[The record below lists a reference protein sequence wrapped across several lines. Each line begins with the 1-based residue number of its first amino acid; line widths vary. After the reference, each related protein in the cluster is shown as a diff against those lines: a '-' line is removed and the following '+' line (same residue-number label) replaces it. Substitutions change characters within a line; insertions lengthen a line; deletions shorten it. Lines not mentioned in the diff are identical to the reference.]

1 MDIDITRRTRPMSYT
16 EDEAFAVVRWLNAE
30 WGTPE
35 YRTRMAQL
43 RMSPARAEAIRAELA
58 ATGRFLTLR
67 GHDGQPTPR
76 ETRDE
81 RPSARVRKAETT
93 IRAEKVNA

>member
-1 MDIDITRRTRPMSYT
+1 MKYT

-30 WGTPE
+30 KGTPE
-35 YRTRMAQL
+35 NRARTAQL

-67 GHDGQPTPR
+67 GHHAQPIPR
-76 ETRDE
+76 ETREE
-81 RPSARVRKAETT
+81 RPSVRLRKAETT
-93 IRAEKVNA
+93 IGAEKVNA